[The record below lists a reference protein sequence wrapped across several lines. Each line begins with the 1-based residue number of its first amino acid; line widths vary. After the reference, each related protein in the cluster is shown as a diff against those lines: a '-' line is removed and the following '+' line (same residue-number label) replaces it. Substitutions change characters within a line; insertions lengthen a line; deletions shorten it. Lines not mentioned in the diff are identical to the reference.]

1 MRCLAKF
8 VGAGLV
14 LFAATACAGQGT
26 PAGQPESSTSVVSGG
41 ATGGFS
47 DGMTPVPRKDSTTST
62 SGRPKQ
68 VVPEGTT
75 EVPAKQIDASAL
87 PADYPRDVTTGNG
100 GTVLSIRA
108 QEGGCGRVSAAV
120 VEQAAQRVVVNLKET
135 KAQTNQMCTMD
146 IRTPVISATLDAP
159 LAARTLVLTVEPR

>member
-8 VGAGLV
+8 VGAGAV
-14 LFAATACAGQGT
+14 LFAVTACAGQGT
-26 PAGQPESSTSVVSGG
+26 QDADTGAKPELSTSASVAPPPGDVPPSDI
-41 ATGGFS
+41 ATP
-47 DGMTPVPRKDSTTST
+47 TP
-62 SGRPKQ
+62 GRPKQ

-75 EVPAKQIDASAL
+75 EVPAKQIDSSAL
-87 PADYPRDVTTGNG
+87 PADYPRDVTTSNG

-108 QEGGCGRVSAAV
+108 QEGGCGHVSAAV
-120 VEQAAQRVVVNLKET
+120 AEQTAQRVVVDLKET

-159 LAARTLVLTVEPR
+159 LAARTLVLTVVPA

>member
-8 VGAGLV
+8 VGAGAV
-14 LFAATACAGQGT
+14 LFAVTACAGQGT
-26 PAGQPESSTSVVSGG
+26 QAADTGAKPELSTSSS
-41 ATGGFS
+41 AS
-47 DGMTPVPRKDSTTST
+47 VPRPSDVATPTP
-62 SGRPKQ
+62 GRPKQ

-75 EVPAKQIDASAL
+75 EVPAKQIDSSAL
-87 PADYPRDVTTGNG
+87 PADYPRDVTTSNG

-108 QEGGCGRVSAAV
+108 QEGGCGHVSAAV
-120 VEQAAQRVVVNLKET
+120 AEQTAQRVVVNLKET

-159 LAARTLVLTVEPR
+159 LAARTLVLTVVPA

>member
-1 MRCLAKF
+1 MRCIAKF
-8 VGAGLV
+8 VGAGAV
-14 LFAATACAGQGT
+14 LFAVTACAGQGT
-26 PAGQPESSTSVVSGG
+26 QATNPGASPELSTSSVRAVAPSGDI
-41 ATGGFS
+41 ATP
-47 DGMTPVPRKDSTTST
+47 TP
-62 SGRPKQ
+62 GRPKQ

-75 EVPAKQIDASAL
+75 EVPAKQIDSSAL

-120 VEQAAQRVVVNLKET
+120 AEQTAQRVVVNLKET

-159 LAARTLVLTVEPR
+159 LAARTLVLTVVPA

>member
-1 MRCLAKF
+1 MRCLTKF
-8 VGAGLV
+8 VGAGAV
-14 LFAATACAGQGT
+14 LFAVTACAGQATQAADTG
-26 PAGQPESSTSVVSGG
+26 AKPELSTSAGVAPPSDV
-41 ATGGFS
+41 ATP
-47 DGMTPVPRKDSTTST
+47 TP
-62 SGRPKQ
+62 GRPKQ

-75 EVPAKQIDASAL
+75 EVPAKQIDSSAL

-120 VEQAAQRVVVNLKET
+120 AEQTARRVVVNLKET